1 MAELGQAP
9 AGEEAHQRRLDAL
22 QHRLGYRFADVDLL
36 LRALTHKSASARR
49 NNERLEYL
57 GDAVLGYV
65 IAAHLHQDLAAAPE
79 SVLTLRRAAL
89 VKQATLAE
97 VARSLDLGAHL
108 ALGVGEM
115 RSGGGRRASIVAD
128 ALEAVVGAVHED
140 GGIEAARALAL
151 RLLADR
157 LAGSAVAKDA
167 KTALQ
172 EFAQARAVDLPEYRI
187 VEQVGPR
194 HRPCFTICCEVAQLG
209 LKAQAR
215 GASRKEAEM
224 QAAAAVL
231 SQVEADD
238 ERG

>member
-1 MAELGQAP
+1 MAGLGKAP
-9 AGEEAHQRRLDAL
+9 AGEAAHQRRLDVL
-22 QHRLGYRFADVDLL
+22 QRKLGYRFADAGLL

-65 IAAHLHQDLAAAPE
+65 IAARLHQDLAASPE
-79 SVLTLRRAAL
+79 SALTLRRAAL

-108 ALGVGEM
+108 ALGVGEL
-115 RSGGGRRASIVAD
+115 RSGGERRASIVAN

-140 GGIEAARALAL
+140 GGIEAARALVL
-151 RLLADR
+151 RLLAER

-172 EFAQARAVDLPEYRI
+172 EFAQAQAVDLPEYRI

-194 HRPCFTICCEVAQLG
+194 HRPCFTISCEIAQLG
-209 LKAQAR
+209 LKAKAQ

-224 QAAAAVL
+224 QAAAALL
-231 SQVEADD
+231 SQVEAGD
-238 ERG
+238 GQG